1 MKPVVLVADDDPSLR
16 ITVAANLEEAGF
28 DILEAQD
35 GLEALEIV
43 RARPDLAAVVSDI
56 RMPKLDGAKAFRQ
69 IRLLRPELPVILMT
83 AFTLERVVQDVLV
96 EGVFTVL
103 PKPFDTERLA
113 AVVANAITRPVV
125 LVVDDAAEQ
134 RDSIRASLIACGCD
148 AVCAATADEATTALE
163 KNVVDVALVDL
174 VMPDRDGVRVL
185 EDLLRVD
192 GSVGVITMTGHDVP
206 ELIRAASRRGS
217 RAALRK
223 PFDVAHLIKLIADLR
238 RSGA

>member
-16 ITVAANLEEAGF
+16 ITLAANFEEAGF
-28 DILEAQD
+28 EVLEAQD
-35 GLEALEIV
+35 GLEALEVV
-43 RARPDLAAVVSDI
+43 RARPDLSAVVSDI
-56 RMPKLDGAKAFRQ
+56 RMPRLDGAKAFRQ
-69 IRLLRPELPVILMT
+69 IRVLRPELPVILMT

-96 EGVFTVL
+96 EGVFTVV

-113 AVVANAITRPVV
+113 EIVGKAISRPVV
-125 LVVDDAAEQ
+125 LVVDDAPEQ
-134 RDSIRASLIACGCD
+134 RDAIRESLIACGCD
-148 AVCAATADEATTALE
+148 AVCAATGDEAVTALTE
-163 KNVVDVALVDL
+163 HVVDVALVDL

-185 EDLLRVD
+185 EELLRVD

-223 PFDVAHLIKLIADLR
+223 PFDVGHLVKLIAELR